1 MLNENLPN
9 SSADSERNFTAAPR
23 ETPLLRPLNK
33 AVTLALCASGWA
45 VPGLGH
51 ILLGRWVRGVVLS
64 ACVLVMF
71 TLGLGMHGELYRPEP
86 APTNEFMAQ
95 VFRALGVFA
104 NAGVGLPYV
113 FAIRSDIGRG
123 VMTAQTFDYG
133 WAYLIVS
140 GLLNYLIVLD
150 AFDIAQGRKP

>member
-1 MLNENLPN
+1 MLNENSPDTP
-9 SSADSERNFTAAPR
+9 SDSESNFTVKAN
-23 ETPLLRPLNK
+23 ETLVLRPLNK
-33 AVTLALCASGWA
+33 AVTIALCAGGWA

-51 ILLGRWVRGVVLS
+51 ILMGRWGRGLILSISVL
-64 ACVLVMF
+64 LMF
-71 TLGLGMHGELYRPEP
+71 FLGLGMQGELYKPQLEAAGEP
-86 APTNEFMAQ
+86 MSQ
-95 VFRALGVFA
+95 LFRLLGVFA

-113 FAIRSDIGRG
+113 FAIRTNLGLG

-133 WAYLIVS
+133 WAYLIVA